1 MIYFEV
7 GEPYN
12 SESSQFILPIGEKNK
27 QPTIDSLKELYKSDW
42 KNYFISSDNIKKYME
57 KHPKQKLYKTELFD
71 IYFNDLTENEKNE
84 LINMSIL

>member
-27 QPTIDSLKELYKSDW
+27 QPTIDSLKGLYKSDW
-42 KNYFISSDNIKKYME
+42 KKWRTYNCCNGRRHITSNIKYGDKR
-57 KHPKQKLYKTELFD
+57 T
-71 IYFNDLTENEKNE
+71 
-84 LINMSIL
+84 